1 MGSMDSSNKKKTI
14 GDFFPT
20 LREGHGGLGVADGG
34 VQQTKNIPLGPATPL
49 ANGAT
54 YRGIIFVAPCDGC
67 QVKRLMIGA
76 ATPIVGGTNTL
87 ALDNYDAS
95 ANTSRN
101 PISTANVNPATL
113 TAREGLKLTRTTT
126 AVNLLMDKG
135 DTLSYVLTVGT
146 QSTPGQG
153 YAMTYTIIVPDLA

>member
-1 MGSMDSSNKKKTI
+1 MGSMDTGNKKKTI
-14 GDFFPT
+14 GDFYPV
-20 LREGHGGLGVADGG
+20 LREGNGGLGVSAGG

-67 QVKRLMIGA
+67 QIKVLHLA
-76 ATPIVGGTNTL
+76 AAVPIVGGTNTL
-87 ALDNYDAS
+87 ALDNYDKS
-95 ANTSRN
+95 AAASRN
-101 PISTANVNPATL
+101 PLSTANINPVTL
-113 TAREGLKLTRTTT
+113 TAKKGLKLTRTPT

-135 DTLSYVLTVGT
+135 DTLSYTLVVGT

-153 YAMTYTIIVPDLA
+153 YAMTYVIIVPDLA

>member
-1 MGSMDSSNKKKTI
+1 MGSMDSSNRKKTI

-34 VQQTKNIPLGPATPL
+34 VQMVKTVSLGLPTL
-49 ANGAT
+49 VNGAT
-54 YRGIIFVAPCDGC
+54 YKGVAFVAPCNGC
-67 QVKRLMIGA
+67 QIKELHLAA

-95 ANTSRN
+95 ANASRN
-101 PISTANVNPATL
+101 PLSTATINPVSL
-113 TAREGLKLTRTTT
+113 TAREGLKLTRTPT
-126 AVNLLMDKG
+126 AVNLLMDEG
-135 DTLSYVLTVGT
+135 DTLSFTLVVGT

-153 YAMTYTIIVPDLA
+153 YALTYVIIVPDLA